1 MFPEEV
7 KAEGVRLDFSNLTLD
22 RDRLEYFYRI
32 FQAPYILVRFSDKS
46 ILSTS
51 IIIVLK
57 IPEKYSKVLIGIF
70 KTRCIGKKYILLLL
84 LFTNQ
89 NSKIKKKIFAFC
101 FLCCVFSLVSPLVQS
116 KTVFPASISTNLE
129 CTSIQH
135 SHKSS
140 FLNFPKSPLWWAYQF
155 KIAKELQ

>member
-22 RDRLEYFYRI
+22 RDRLGYFYRI

-70 KTRCIGKKYILLLL
+70 KTRCIGKKYISLLLLL

-89 NSKIKKKIFAFC
+89 NSKIKKMFAFC

-116 KTVFPASISTNLE
+116 KTVFPASISSKFRVHEYSTQ
-129 CTSIQH
+129 SQI
-135 SHKSS
+135 
-140 FLNFPKSPLWWAYQF
+140 FLS
-155 KIAKELQ
+155 ELS

>member
-1 MFPEEV
+1 M

-22 RDRLEYFYRI
+22 RDRLGYFYRI

-70 KTRCIGKKYILLLL
+70 KTRCFGKKY
-84 LFTNQ
+84 LFIIIIIHE
-89 NSKIKKKIFAFC
+89 SK
-101 FLCCVFSLVSPLVQS
+101 
-116 KTVFPASISTNLE
+116 
-129 CTSIQH
+129 
-135 SHKSS
+135 
-140 FLNFPKSPLWWAYQF
+140 F
-155 KIAKELQ
+155 KN

>member
-22 RDRLEYFYRI
+22 RDRLGYFYRI

-70 KTRCIGKKYILLLL
+70 KTRCIGKKYISLLL

-89 NSKIKKKIFAFC
+89 NSKIKKKYLHSVFYI
-101 FLCCVFSLVSPLVQS
+101 CCVFSLVSPLVQS
-116 KTVFPASISTNLE
+116 KTVFPASISSKFRVHEYSTQ
-129 CTSIQH
+129 SQI
-135 SHKSS
+135 
-140 FLNFPKSPLWWAYQF
+140 FLS
-155 KIAKELQ
+155 ELS